1 MNYEAFISYRREN
14 KDIVDFIYD
23 FLAERGYK
31 VFFDTKSLTVGDF
44 TSEIKCAI
52 NDSELIISLLTD
64 RSLERMYQNESDMV
78 YLELDMAKNLNK
90 PIIFLWLLADD
101 DNENLYNKLE
111 KYNGEFFDWL
121 KKQNIIS
128 FKFNSNSL
136 NDINLKILNALEN
149 SLKEKFNA
157 LCTSSDINMHKQ
169 VAIGEKTYN
178 YHGTVVVD
186 GKEIIPYKEGVLE
199 NRPPLGYATIYQ
211 GTWDG
216 STKYSGYGSVYNED
230 QRTGERWRIYQ
241 GSWRNLKYHDN
252 DAYIYDKNGVCIY
265 HGCIME
271 GEKVLYGE
279 EIRKDGSIF
288 KGMYRN
294 DLPENGQLRY
304 ANGDIYSGELNS
316 KTLPDGYGKM
326 IYADGTIY
334 EGFFSDGLPY
344 GSGSMNCVK
353 NGVEIFCTG
362 KFRNGLL
369 SYGNDKSPLQIYLK
383 KPDESER
390 RLVYYSADTGFY
402 NSSFSGVGVF
412 YYSDNSVYEGKWS
425 RCRKS
430 EGILYQDNEEISI
443 EDNIPKKAKLTED
456 LFNKILRQLD
466 EEWFVQRLFLESSDE
481 AYFEFLYNYGYVS
494 VSDYGIISHGVI
506 PEVREKAK
514 KDIDFKENPELVC
527 DYPYDKGFLHRLAA
541 FEQLKPSLRINLPED
556 EQLTM
561 ENFIYKCY
569 SLFEKRKQS
578 EYKDLDFSKLQE
590 LADSGLVIDEPE
602 RITNKSD
609 TSKSNKQYPDD
620 NPIALLRRMSRNLK

>member
-1 MNYEAFISYRREN
+1 
-14 KDIVDFIYD
+14 
-23 FLAERGYK
+23 
-31 VFFDTKSLTVGDF
+31 
-44 TSEIKCAI
+44 
-52 NDSELIISLLTD
+52 
-64 RSLERMYQNESDMV
+64 
-78 YLELDMAKNLNK
+78 
-90 PIIFLWLLADD
+90 
-101 DNENLYNKLE
+101 
-111 KYNGEFFDWL
+111 
-121 KKQNIIS
+121 
-128 FKFNSNSL
+128 
-136 NDINLKILNALEN
+136 
-149 SLKEKFNA
+149 
-157 LCTSSDINMHKQ
+157 
-169 VAIGEKTYN
+169 
-178 YHGTVVVD
+178 
-186 GKEIIPYKEGVLE
+186 
-199 NRPPLGYATIYQ
+199 
-211 GTWDG
+211 
-216 STKYSGYGSVYNED
+216 
-230 QRTGERWRIYQ
+230 
-241 GSWRNLKYHDN
+241 
-252 DAYIYDKNGVCIY
+252 
-265 HGCIME
+265 ME